1 MTLGKNHSKFEEVL
15 QSPLRQLVQQEI
27 QRNRLPRIEWH
38 RQDQLRAAL
47 NQFVEFL
54 YQVACELQNAD
65 EPKQT
70 LKLELCDQLKLRRK
84 QLTKSLPCVVELR
97 WCNDRVGSKPRPKH
111 SDQKLQCE

>member
-1 MTLGKNHSKFEEVL
+1 MTLGRNQSKFEEVL
-15 QSPLRQLVQQEI
+15 QSPLHQLAQLEI

-47 NQFVEFL
+47 DQYLECL
-54 YQVACELQNAD
+54 CQVVCELQNED
-65 EPKQT
+65 EPKRT

-84 QLTKSLPCVVELR
+84 QLTKSLPYVVELL
-97 WCNDRVGSKPRPKH
+97 WCNDRVGNKPRPKH